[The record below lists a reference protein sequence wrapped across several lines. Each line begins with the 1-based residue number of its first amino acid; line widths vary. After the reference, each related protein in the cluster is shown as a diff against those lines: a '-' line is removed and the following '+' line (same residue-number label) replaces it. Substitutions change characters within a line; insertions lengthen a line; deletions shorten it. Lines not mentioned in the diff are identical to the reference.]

1 MRVENQRTLSTN
13 DSPELLNIHNAF
25 HQGQYQSVIDF
36 DTSSLSSEN
45 KIPARV
51 LQLRAQIAA
60 GQAEEVLAS
69 IGKEGNAPDFAAV
82 KAFAQYALG
91 STSGAVSEIENLIE
105 ADSENTTVQLL
116 GGTVLQAA
124 GKTEEAL
131 SLLSKHQGSLEAYE
145 IPPFPYHFDTCPEVD
160 TDLLYRIALIVHI
173 HLQQNRTDLALK
185 EVQAARKWA
194 QDSLL
199 VNIAES
205 WVGLRMVCHY
215 QIILVLFWKT
225 EADLSLYLQGGERY
239 QQAFYVF
246 EEMAQAP
253 STSATKSLVSQAI
266 AELHLGRLPEA
277 EAALQQAV
285 EKDPND
291 VEAIANS
298 NVLNV
303 ILGKDTS
310 EHASK
315 LEGIVPEY
323 PLLVD
328 LQEKNSLFDQAAG
341 KYSAKVAS

>member
-1 MRVENQRTLSTN
+1 MDPFSAEG
-13 DSPELLNIHNAF
+13 ELLNIHNAF
-25 HQGQYQSVIDF
+25 HQGQYHTVVDF
-36 DTSSLSSEN
+36 DTSSLSPEN
-45 KIPARV
+45 KIPARI
-51 LQLRAQIAA
+51 LQLRAQIAV
-60 GQAEEVLAS
+60 GQAKEVLAS
-69 IGKEGNAPDFAAV
+69 IGREGNAPDFAAV
-82 KAFAQYALG
+82 KAFAQYSSG
-91 STSGAVSEIENLIE
+91 NTSNAVSEIESLVE
-105 ADSENTTVQLL
+105 TESENTTVQLL

-131 SLLSKHQGSLEAYE
+131 SLLSKHQGNLEA
-145 IPPFPYHFDTCPEVD
+145 
-160 TDLLYRIALIVHI
+160 IALIAQI

-205 WVGLRMVCHY
+205 WVGLRV
-215 QIILVLFWKT
+215 
-225 EADLSLYLQGGERY
+225 GGERY

-253 STSATKSLVSQAI
+253 STSATKSLVGQAV

-285 EKDPND
+285 QKDPND
-291 VEAIANS
+291 MEALANS
-298 NVLNV
+298 IVLGV
-303 ILGKDTS
+303 ISGKDTS
-310 EHASK
+310 EHTSS
-315 LEGIVPEY
+315 LEGIAPEH

-328 LQEKNSLFDQAAG
+328 YQEKSSFFDQAAG

>member
-1 MRVENQRTLSTN
+1 MSGSRSIIILVPPLLFSAIMDPFSAEG
-13 DSPELLNIHNAF
+13 ELLNIHNAF
-25 HQGQYQSVIDF
+25 HQGQYQSVFDF

-51 LQLRAQIAA
+51 LQLRGQIAA
-60 GQAEEVLAS
+60 GQAKEVLAS

-82 KAFAQYALG
+82 KALAHYASG
-91 STSGAVSEIENLIE
+91 STSNAVSEIEKLVE
-105 ADSENTTVQLL
+105 ADSENATVQVL

-131 SLLSKHQGSLEAYE
+131 SLLSKHQGSLEA
-145 IPPFPYHFDTCPEVD
+145 
-160 TDLLYRIALIVHI
+160 IALIVQI

-194 QDSLL
+194 QDSLH

-205 WVGLRMVCHY
+205 WVGLRM
-215 QIILVLFWKT
+215 
-225 EADLSLYLQGGERY
+225 GGERY

-253 STSATKSLVSQAI
+253 STSATKSLVGQAV

-285 EKDPND
+285 QKDPND
-291 VEAIANS
+291 AEAMANS
-298 NVLNV
+298 IVLNV
-303 ILGKDTS
+303 ISGKDTT
-310 EHASK
+310 EHASS
-315 LEGIVPEY
+315 LEGIAPEH

-328 LQEKNSLFDQAAG
+328 LQEKDSLFDQAAG
-341 KYSAKVAS
+341 KYSAKVTS